1 MGCEKDELLVLLKAS
16 NEELFIQLAE
26 YVSAQD
32 QKTFQREERMF
43 RILDENTQSINELRR
58 LIEQD
63 RTDMQAAAEYISTR
77 SEIIR
82 GLKWGTIVTIIVWI
96 LHKFLWR

>member
-1 MGCEKDELLVLLKAS
+1 MGCDKEELLVLLKAS
-16 NEELFIQLAE
+16 NDELFLQLAE

-43 RILDENTQSINELRR
+43 RILEENTQSINELRR
-58 LIEQD
+58 LFETD
-63 RTDMQAAAEYISTR
+63 RINIIAAIQYISIR

-82 GLKWGTIVTIIVWI
+82 GIKWVTIGTFVVWI